1 MSTTTLISV
10 PQSGI
15 KSINGVTAPAGNVNI
30 ISSDNSITV
39 VPNPSTRQIDI
50 TAASGSGVRTDI
62 VEIVSISGLAVGD
75 FAVVKNGIAD
85 KILLDGSYAP
95 VLYGIC
101 IEKINPTLAVV
112 QINGLTPTLLAGLT
126 DGANYFADD
135 NGIITT
141 TVPTAGPGLTR
152 YLVELGVAIG
162 TNRLFLQNKQPVLR
176 RG

>member
-1 MSTTTLISV
+1 MSTNLISV

-15 KSINGVTAPAGNVNI
+15 KSVNGVSAPAGNVDI

-39 VPNPSTRQIDI
+39 VPNPATRQVDLLAG
-50 TAASGSGVRTDI
+50 TATRTDI
-62 VEIVSISGLAVGD
+62 VEIPSIAGLAVGD

-112 QINGLTPTLLAGLT
+112 QINGLTPTLLSGLT

-135 NGIITT
+135 NGVITT
-141 TVPTAGPGLTR
+141 VVPTAGPGLSR